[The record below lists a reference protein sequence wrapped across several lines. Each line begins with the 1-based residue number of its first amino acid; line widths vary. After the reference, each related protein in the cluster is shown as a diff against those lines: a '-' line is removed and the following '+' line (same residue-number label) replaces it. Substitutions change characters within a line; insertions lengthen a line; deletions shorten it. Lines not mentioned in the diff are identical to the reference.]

1 MYQRAENLIRRLS
14 LGRKA
19 KYNFKMLNRVNYE
32 NDLIALG
39 IDDIEE
45 QQDILNQLYVYA
57 TVINEMYN
65 NQLLSV

>member
-1 MYQRAENLIRRLS
+1 
-14 LGRKA
+14 
-19 KYNFKMLNRVNYE
+19 MLNRVNYE